1 MDYFDLRSNLEDDES
16 EVGTKVSEI
25 LSMYNSW

>member
-1 MDYFDLRSNLEDDES
+1 MDYFDLRSNLEGDES

-25 LSMYNSW
+25 LEMYNN